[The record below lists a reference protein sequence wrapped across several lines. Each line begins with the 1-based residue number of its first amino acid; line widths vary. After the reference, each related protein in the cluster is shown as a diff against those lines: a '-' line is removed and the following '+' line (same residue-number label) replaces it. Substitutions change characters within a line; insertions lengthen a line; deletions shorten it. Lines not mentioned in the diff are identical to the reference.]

1 MSCRLNRTVKEE
13 EVGMTNKGHDTV
25 LCVFSYTLKHTQT
38 YLDIIPRE
46 RESAKLHKLIPT
58 TERTNLSNTLL
69 LLLRSYFF
77 KDQTDKKKKKK
88 VYKMAIDSYI

>member
-1 MSCRLNRTVKEE
+1 MCLLVHLRA
-13 EVGMTNKGHDTV
+13 
-25 LCVFSYTLKHTQT
+25 YTQT